1 MGLEAIVA
9 LVVALTQTVKSW
21 IKNWFNIPDE
31 NWRGWYSVL
40 LSFFVALGVVIYSAL
55 KTGYGLNFNVFL
67 VAVAAWALA
76 NGAKKVLNSVRKS
89 E

>member
-21 IKNWFNIPDE
+21 IKNWFNISDE

-40 LSFFVALGVVIYSAL
+40 LSGRLQ
-55 KTGYGLNFNVFL
+55 T
-67 VAVAAWALA
+67 
-76 NGAKKVLNSVRKS
+76 VLRKS
-89 E
+89 

>member
-21 IKNWFNIPDE
+21 IKNWFNISDE

-40 LSFFVALGVVIYSAL
+40 LSFFIALGVAIYAAL

>member
-1 MGLEAIVA
+1 MGLEALVA
-9 LVVALTQTVKSW
+9 LVVTLTQTIKSW
-21 IKNWFNIPDE
+21 LKNWFNIPDE

-40 LSFFVALGVVIYSAL
+40 LSFFVSIGVAVYTAL
-55 KTGYGLNFNVFL
+55 KSGYGIDFNVLL
-67 VAVAAWALA
+67 VAIAAWAIA